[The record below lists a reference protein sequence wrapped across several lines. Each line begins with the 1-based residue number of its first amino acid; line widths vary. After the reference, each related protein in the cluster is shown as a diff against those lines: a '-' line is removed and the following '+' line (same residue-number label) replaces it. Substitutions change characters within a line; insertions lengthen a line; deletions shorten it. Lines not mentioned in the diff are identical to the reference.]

1 MSGKISKSKGFLFSA
16 ICLLLG
22 ILIKI
27 YREEITLIP
36 AISYYSALRIS
47 IKVILLVLSNLL
59 IVSSIIILNESFNEK
74 SSKKRK

>member
-16 ICLLLG
+16 ICLLSG

-47 IKVILLVLSNLL
+47 INVILKALSTLL
-59 IVSSIIILNESFNEK
+59 IVSSIMILNESFNEK